1 MDIPLRI
8 AFQGMEPSPT
18 LEDRIREKA
27 AGLSR
32 YHAHIVGGRVVIE
45 RLQKHSRQGD
55 LFTVRLELT
64 VPGGEIAVSRERDP
78 DVYVALRDAF
88 DAARRRLE
96 DRERRE
102 RGTTKV
108 HDEEFLGQVVRI
120 FPEEGFGFIAS
131 EDGRDIY
138 FNRDNCTHPSFDR
151 LDIGNRVRFLVAE
164 GAEGPQARRVTRKA
178 DHGEAEAPGEAS
190 SLA

>member
-1 MDIPLRI
+1 MDIPPRI
-8 AFQGMEPSPT
+8 TFSGMDPSPA
-18 LEDRIREKA
+18 LEERIREKM

-32 YHAHIVGGRVVIE
+32 YHPHIVGGRVVIE

-55 LFTVRLELT
+55 LYTVRIGIT

-96 DRERRE
+96 DRERKE
-102 RGTTKV
+102 RGTTKL
-108 HDEEFLGQVVRI
+108 HEEEVRGHIVRI

-131 EDGRDIY
+131 EDGREIY
-138 FNRDNCTHPSFDR
+138 FNRDNCAHPSFER
-151 LDIGNRVRFLVAE
+151 LDIGDRLRFLVAE
-164 GAEGPQARRVTRKA
+164 GAEGPQARRITRKA
-178 DHGEAEAPGEAS
+178 DHGEAEPPGEAS
-190 SLA
+190 FLP

>member
-8 AFQGMEPSPT
+8 AFQGMEPSPA
-18 LEDRIREKA
+18 LEERIRDKVS
-27 AGLSR
+27 GLSR
-32 YHAHIVGGRVVIE
+32 YHGHIVGGRVVIE

-55 LFTVRLELT
+55 LFTVKIELS
-64 VPGGEIAVSRERDP
+64 VPGGEITVSRERDP

-108 HDEEFLGQVVRI
+108 HDAEFPGRIVRI

-131 EDGRDIY
+131 EDGREIY
-138 FNRDNCTHPSFDR
+138 FNRDNCAHPSFDR

-178 DHGEAEAPGEAS
+178 DHEEAEAPGDVS
-190 SLA
+190 SLP